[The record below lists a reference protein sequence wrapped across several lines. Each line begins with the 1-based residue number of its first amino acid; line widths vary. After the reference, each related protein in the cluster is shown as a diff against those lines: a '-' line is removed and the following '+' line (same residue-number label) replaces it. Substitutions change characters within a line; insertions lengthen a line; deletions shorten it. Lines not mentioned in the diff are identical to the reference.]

1 MTLQADKVQRIEEL
15 SSTTTLSLRAIAER
29 VGCSPT
35 TAMLIVQGRH
45 APGRTERLRQQQLFE
60 EHIPAGEP
68 QACPGCG
75 QIVPLPCVACRARA
89 ARRERH
95 RRLGPRG
102 IREIIEELAQI
113 SPVLGLDLK
122 PADRARYEEV
132 RRRRDEPRRSPGAE
146 TIEAQ
151 PESSGHPAA
160 GPSEDDG
167 VTR

>member
-1 MTLQADKVQRIEEL
+1 MTLPAEKVERIEEL
-15 SSTTTLSLRAIAER
+15 SSSTTLSLRAIAAR

-35 TAMLIVQGRH
+35 TAMLVVRGRH
-45 APGRTERLRQQQLFE
+45 APARAERLRQRDLFE
-60 EHIPAGEP
+60 AETPAGHAT
-68 QACPGCG
+68 ACPVCG
-75 QIVPLPCVACRARA
+75 RVGPLPCVACRARA